1 MIHFINDIWLVVYL
15 PLWKI
20 WVRQLGW
27 WHSHMEKKCSKPPIR
42 YSLVVVSSC
51 LWRYQMVLQG
61 TPLKNQLVS
70 QAWKSRAQSPSYP
83 GHFFFA
89 TLLSFILKPKDPHP
103 GEGSETPRISEQN
116 KCKWKWHRHAEARY
130 RWTNTPVV
138 SKRHIP
144 SVPMKP
150 PVRWPVSQ

>member
-1 MIHFINDIWLVVYL
+1 MISGWWYTYPSEKYEFVSWDDDIPIWKKNVPNHQSDIHWSLLVLACEGTRWYYRVL
-15 PLWKI
+15 LWRTNW
-20 WVRQLGW
+20 WVRP
-27 WHSHMEKKCSKPPIR
+27 E
-42 YSLVVVSSC
+42 
-51 LWRYQMVLQG
+51 
-61 TPLKNQLVS
+61 N
-70 QAWKSRAQSPSYP
+70 P
-83 GHFFFA
+83 GHNLHHTLGTFFFA